1 MAWIPE
7 VPVRTPP
14 FARHR
19 ESRKRSCPGSST
31 GQTSSKHESQH
42 SADSTGLPGSA
53 QQSWARH
60 SEQGSTVHPVTP
72 PVSRHGASQT
82 TTNTRPKSPSS
93 NNRSEEKHT
102 ITVSQSA
109 SSEVPASSQGP
120 ALSAV
125 PATSSDP
132 TDADR
137 SQGAGPAGD
146 AIPAVVEDHI
156 RPIPAMDGV
165 QAGVAE
171 PYQPILAG
179 DAVPARDAEPSRS
192 VPAVAEL
199 TVNDQPAQP
208 IDPASLDQDE
218 VPAPDVSSDS
228 GSTLFQSIPK
238 TFNQADLLDIL
249 TMMTMIQR
257 KGVTPDMA
265 PGPATVSSPGTVA
278 RKYPSHSLVRRS
290 HSPAKTFR
298 YVEHY
303 RFESSS
309 DSRSRS
315 RFSSMEDDDSS
326 IKRISSAQYQLFRQA
341 VTSSKGSFKSVPF
354 RSK

>member
-1 MAWIPE
+1 MG
-7 VPVRTPP
+7 R
-14 FARHR
+14 
-19 ESRKRSCPGSST
+19 
-31 GQTSSKHESQH
+31 TSSKHESQH
-42 SADSTGLPGSA
+42 TADSTGLPGSA

-60 SEQGSTVHPVTP
+60 SEQGSTVHPATP

-82 TTNTRPKSPSS
+82 TTKTRPKSPSS
-93 NNRSEEKHT
+93 KDRSEEKRT
-102 ITVSQSA
+102 VTVSQSA
-109 SSEVPASSQGP
+109 SSEVPASSQGR

-132 TDADR
+132 TDADP

-146 AIPAVVEDHI
+146 AVQAGVEDHI
-156 RPIPAMDGV
+156 HPIPAMDAV
-165 QAGVAE
+165 PAGVAE

-179 DAVPARDAEPSRS
+179 DAVPARDAERPRS

-199 TVNDQPAQP
+199 TVNDQPPQP

-238 TFNQADLLDIL
+238 TSNQADLLDIL
-249 TMMTMIQR
+249 TMVTMMQR
-257 KGVTPDMA
+257 KGVTPDVA
-265 PGPATVSSPGTVA
+265 AGPATVSSPRTVA
-278 RKYPSHSLVRRS
+278 RKYPSPSLVRRS

-298 YVEHY
+298 YVERY
-303 RFESSS
+303 SFESSS

-315 RFSSMEDDDSS
+315 RFSKGDDDESS
-326 IKRISSAQYQLFRQA
+326 VKRISSAQYQLFRQA
-341 VTSSKGSFKSVPF
+341 WLRP
-354 RSK
+354 